1 MITTNKNDNAARQ
14 ADLAWMRDEYN
25 KKEQLLRDTFG
36 QPVDP
41 VQYNDALFHGDTS
54 SARVVVWTKAE
65 KGQCIH
71 KYHDSATML
80 DACAKRRDAAV
91 APVVFFRDIRNKQTM
106 KTLHALTVD
115 LDGVA
120 FADLM
125 ALVQHGFMDL
135 VPTYIVNSGRGLHL
149 VFLFDAPVECYDWSK
164 KILDR
169 MHKALR
175 SRFRSIW
182 LSYKV
187 DDKTSLVQIYR
198 IVGSRTRLG
207 TVCTAY
213 RAGQTYTV
221 DGLATAL
228 GVTWCRPQPR
238 QHVTGWVSDHDN
250 VLTMPNGRH
259 SFYTCVRDG
268 IIARTQRGHRHL
280 ALFALGVVA
289 AKCRVSQDVLQADA
303 RKAQRV
309 FNQRDPH
316 DRIPDKDVA
325 KALASVDPRKAKTV
339 KAATLERW
347 LGWSFERKTK
357 RNGRSRAEHL
367 EQVAH
372 VASAAAR
379 SGRARDAVATY
390 VAAHPDATVTATAAA
405 LGMSRTTV
413 TKYMK
418 EMKEAAAKDAAF
430 FSHFVEVVSAQP
442 QTQAGTSTPTPAP
455 QPPVTPG
462 RPTGTDADAVQ
473 HQRDLATLVTT
484 IMDPAIDGRTRA
496 RLLAMLPP
504 THRKIVAGWLPD
516 N

>member
-1 MITTNKNDNAARQ
+1 MGAKTQQ
-14 ADLAWMRDEYN
+14 ALTPDVVWMRGEWE
-25 KKEQLLRDTFG
+25 KKENILQQTFG
-36 QPVDP
+36 DAVDP
-41 VQYNDALFHGDTS
+41 ATYNDGLFHGDS
-54 SARVVVWTKAE
+54 SAARVVVWTKAE

-71 KYHDSATML
+71 KYYNTADML
-80 DACAKRRDAAV
+80 ADCVKRRDAAV
-91 APVVFFRDIRNKQTM
+91 APCFFFKDIRNKATLRQ
-106 KTLHALTVD
+106 LHALTVD

-120 FADLM
+120 YADVA
-125 ALVQHGFMDL
+125 ALIQHGFMDL
-135 VPTYIVNSGRGLHL
+135 MPTYVVNSGRGLHL
-149 VFLFDAPVECYDWSK
+149 VYWFDPPVECYDWSK

-169 MHKALR
+169 MLKKLKQ
-175 SRFRSIW
+175 RFDSIW
-182 LSYKV
+182 LSYEV
-187 DDKTSLVQIYR
+187 DQKPSIVQIYR
-198 IVGSRTRLG
+198 LVGSRTRLG

-213 RAGQTYTV
+213 RAGQPYTV
-221 DGLATAL
+221 EGLATAL
-228 GVTWCRPQPR
+228 GITWAKPQPR
-238 QHVTGWVSDHDN
+238 PQRTGWIHDHDN
-250 VLTMPNGRH
+250 ILTMPNGRA

-268 IIARTQRGHRHL
+268 IIANTTRGHRHL